1 MNDVARRHAAIALV
15 SAAVILLQITVTRI
29 LSVLLWYHWAFF
41 SISLAMLGIGAPGV
55 WLAMRPP
62 RDGRRL
68 LEASL
73 LSAAVLVPLGVIAM
87 VRGARLFGEHAI
99 LLCLASLLP
108 GVLALGT
115 AVCWLLMD
123 APGPSV
129 GRRYA
134 FDLLGACAG
143 AVLVVPAMTV
153 IPTPALCAAA
163 GFFPLA
169 ACWWLRP
176 KAWPRVLVPA
186 LALAAILADGR
197 LLALRFTKSYEEV
210 SVMTPIYE
218 RWTPTARIA
227 VFDQFMPSGPL
238 GFRWGVGKLR
248 QEGFDYPEQYWLEQ
262 DGSAGTPI
270 TAFDGDYD
278 KLFYLLDDVTSVGY
292 QLRGPR
298 RVAIVGAG
306 GGRDILTAKLA
317 GAEEVD
323 AIELN
328 AGIVSAVRDHFAG
341 FSGGVYQ
348 LDGVH
353 AIVGEGRSV
362 LTRSAGGYDVIQ
374 ISMIDS
380 WAATAAGA
388 YALSENNLYTR
399 EAYQLYFDKL
409 SERGIVA
416 TSRWMPN
423 TGFGFEVFRLVVL
436 VGQALRDRGIADPVK
451 HVAFV
456 GGGAVGTVLM
466 SKSPW
471 TDEDIIQLNAVCQ
484 QRGFRRHF
492 FDKPNDVLTAMV
504 RGEIDT
510 LGQSS
515 ISVAA
520 PSDDKPFFFQPY
532 SPFELLE
539 ETTAASLGI
548 NGAAVATLRTL
559 MIVMALLTLVLFFA
573 PFCLSRWMD
582 RGAGFWR
589 GSAFFAGIGSSF
601 MFVEITWLQRFVLYL
616 GHPSLATTAALG
628 CMLLGAGLG
637 AMTSARVGLTAWQRV
652 GWVAALI
659 IALLTVAFD
668 GIFAA
673 TLGWSFPLRVAVSLL
688 LITPPAFAMG
698 FFFPLGMV
706 RFGDQRKAWYWAI
719 NGAAGVLASVVSLA
733 VSMELGFFA
742 VGLMGAGLYALAW
755 ALLRGAPCQPATDP

>member
-1 MNDVARRHAAIALV
+1 MWAA
-15 SAAVILLQITVTRI
+15 LL
-29 LSVLLWYHWAFF
+29 
-41 SISLAMLGIGAPGV
+41 M
-55 WLAMRPP
+55 
-62 RDGRRL
+62 
-68 LEASL
+68 
-73 LSAAVLVPLGVIAM
+73 PLGVIAII
-87 VRGARLFGEHAI
+87 RGARYFGEHAI
-99 LLCLASLLP
+99 LLCLVSLLP

-123 APGPSV
+123 ASGPAV

-134 FDLLGACAG
+134 FDLLGACVG
-143 AVLVVPAMTV
+143 ALLVVPAMTLV
-153 IPTPALCAAA
+153 PTPALCAAT
-163 GFFPLA
+163 GLLPLVA
-169 ACWWLRP
+169 FWCLRP
-176 KAWPRVLVPA
+176 KAWLTALVPA
-186 LALAAILADGR
+186 LALLALLVDGR
-197 LLALRFTKSYEEV
+197 LLSLRFTKSYEEV
-210 SVMTPIYE
+210 AVMTPVYE

-292 QLRGPR
+292 QLRDPR

-317 GAEEVD
+317 GAAEVD

-328 AGIVSAVRDHFAG
+328 AGIVSAVRDQFAA

-348 LDGVH
+348 LEGVN

-409 SERGIVA
+409 SDRGIVA

-423 TGFGFEVFRLVVL
+423 TGFGFEVFRLVAL
-436 VGQALRDRGIADPVK
+436 VGQALRDSGVVDPVP
-451 HVAFV
+451 HVAFI
-456 GGGAVGTVLM
+456 GAGAVGTVLM
-466 SKSPW
+466 SKSPF
-471 TDEDIIQLNAVCQ
+471 TNEDIIRLNAVCQ

-492 FDKPNDVLTAMV
+492 FGKPNDVLTALL
-504 RGEIDT
+504 RGEVTT
-510 LGQSS
+510 LGESS

-532 SPFELLE
+532 SPFDQLDDA
-539 ETTAASLGI
+539 TAASLGI

-559 MIVMALLTLVLFFA
+559 MIVMTLLTMVLFFA
-573 PFCLSRWMD
+573 PFMLSRWMD

-589 GSAFFAGIGSSF
+589 GSGFFACIGLSF

-637 AMTSARVGLTAWQRV
+637 AMTSTRIGLGRWQRV
-652 GWVAALI
+652 GWTAALI
-659 IALLTVAFD
+659 IAVLTGVLD
-668 GIFAA
+668 GIFEA
-673 TLGWSFPLRVAVSLL
+673 TLGWPFWMRVVVSLFV
-688 LITPPAFAMG
+688 ITPPAFAMG

-706 RFGDQRKAWYWAI
+706 RFGDARKAWYWAI

-733 VSMELGFFA
+733 VSMELGFFK
-742 VGLMGAGLYALAW
+742 VGLLGAGFYLCAW
-755 ALLRGAPCQPATDP
+755 ALLRGEPCQAVADP